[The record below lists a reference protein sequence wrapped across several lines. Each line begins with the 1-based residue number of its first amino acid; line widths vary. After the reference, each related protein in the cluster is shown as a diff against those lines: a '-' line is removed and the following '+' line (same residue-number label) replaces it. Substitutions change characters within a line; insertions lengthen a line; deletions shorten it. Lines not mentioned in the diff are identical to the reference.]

1 MNATLPSLDARA
13 LATDALAY
21 WEPRR
26 LAYNA
31 MLLAV
36 VLATR
41 FLEPGGPAQAFS
53 FEMAQ
58 QLFLLAVLA
67 NVAYC
72 AAYPADLFVQASGFR
87 DAWRQRRW
95 GLLLVGM
102 AFAAILAHFISRGLF
117 GFGG

>member
-1 MNATLPSLDARA
+1 MNASLPDCDFRA
-13 LATDALAY
+13 LASDAIAY

-31 MLLAV
+31 VLLAV

-41 FLEPGGPAQAFS
+41 FLEPGIPTHPFS
-53 FEMAQ
+53 FEMLQ

-72 AAYPADLFVQASGFR
+72 AAYPVDLLVQSSGFR
-87 DAWRQRRW
+87 DAWRRVRW
-95 GLLLVGM
+95 GLLLVGTLFG
-102 AFAAILAHFISRGLF
+102 AVLDHFISRGLF